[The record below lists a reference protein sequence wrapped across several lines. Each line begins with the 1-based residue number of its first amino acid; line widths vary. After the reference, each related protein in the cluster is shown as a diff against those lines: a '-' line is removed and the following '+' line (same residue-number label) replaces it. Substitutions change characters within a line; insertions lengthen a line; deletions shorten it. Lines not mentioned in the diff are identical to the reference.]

1 MIYFALLQ
9 SGEFIG
15 RTPDSIPSPPLT
27 GMDIIEKSFS
37 VANLKSLI
45 PMELAYTSTGEKK
58 TRLKNEKSFSVA
70 NLKSSIPMKL
80 PFTSKDGKGEKNT

>member
-1 MIYFALLQ
+1 MCNMSYFAFLQ

-15 RTPDSIPSPPLT
+15 RTPDWIPSPPPT
-27 GMDIIEKSFS
+27 GMDMIEKSFS

-58 TRLKNEKSFSVA
+58 T
-70 NLKSSIPMKL
+70 
-80 PFTSKDGKGEKNT
+80 